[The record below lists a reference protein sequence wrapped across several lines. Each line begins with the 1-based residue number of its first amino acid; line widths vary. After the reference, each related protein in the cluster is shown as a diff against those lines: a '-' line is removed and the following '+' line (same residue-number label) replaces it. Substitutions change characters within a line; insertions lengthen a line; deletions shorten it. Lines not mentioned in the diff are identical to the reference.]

1 MVSDTVSAL
10 DTAKSEAK
18 ALLAK
23 RDELEQEMEA
33 ASSQLR
39 ATGAGE
45 HGSLVD
51 KEGFPR
57 ADAFEVRELRQRLDR
72 LKNDLGRVNTDMEAA
87 LHRAHAAA
95 RGC

>member
-51 KEGFPR
+51 KE
-57 ADAFEVRELRQRLDR
+57 VC
-72 LKNDLGRVNTDMEAA
+72 M
-87 LHRAHAAA
+87 
-95 RGC
+95 